1 MASKKQR
8 SSSDKW
14 KKKKW
19 YKIKAPKEFKE
30 IIIGET
36 PAEKEQQLIGRT
48 VELPISEIAAQKK
61 QAPMLIKLRIDAVN
75 AGNAETKLIGCR
87 FDSGYLRRIV
97 RRRKS
102 KVDTILYVE
111 TADNKKMKL
120 TTTAICASKTN
131 KKKET
136 EIRKLV
142 AKEMAEEA
150 KKETF
155 ENFMLNVVSG
165 ALAQKIFN
173 SVKTI
178 AQLQRVEVIK
188 AHLIEGKNK

>member
-1 MASKKQR
+1 MAGKKQR
-8 SSSDKW
+8 SSADKW

-19 YKIKAPKEFKE
+19 YKVKAPKEFKE

-48 VELPISEIAAQKK
+48 VELPFSEIAAQKK
-61 QAPMLIKLRIDAVN
+61 QIPMLVKLRIKAVSS
-75 AGNAETKLIGCR
+75 GSAETELIGCR

-102 KVDTILYVE
+102 KVDTIIY
-111 TADNKKMKL
+111 ADTSDSKKVKL
-120 TTTAICASKTN
+120 AATAICTSKTN
-131 KKKET
+131 RKKET
-136 EIRKLV
+136 EIRKLM
-142 AKEMAEEA
+142 AKEITDEA

-155 ENFMLNVVSG
+155 ENFMLQVVSG

-173 SVKTI
+173 SLKKI
-178 AQLQRVEVIK
+178 APLQRAEVIK
-188 AHLIEGKNK
+188 AYLVEGTNK